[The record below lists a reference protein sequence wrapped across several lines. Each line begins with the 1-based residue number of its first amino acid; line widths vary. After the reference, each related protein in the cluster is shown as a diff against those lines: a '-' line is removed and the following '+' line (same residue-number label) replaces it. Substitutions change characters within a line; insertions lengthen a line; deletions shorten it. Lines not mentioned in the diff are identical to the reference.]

1 MTQLKHHSILLL
13 SALVLSGC
21 FKEERWYT
29 DSQVTAGKA
38 LFETNCMSCHGVK
51 AAGLGEDWE
60 QKLPGFPAKPP
71 ALNGSAHAWHHPTKV
86 LLYTINE
93 GGASI
98 GGKMPAFG
106 DSLSQEEKLAIIAY
120 FQNFWDDETY
130 SIWKQVDEQNP

>member
-71 ALNGSAHAWHHPTKV
+71 ALNGSAHAWHC
-86 LLYTINE
+86 LLYT
-93 GGASI
+93 SPSPRD
-98 GGKMPAFG
+98 KRQSRMPSSA
-106 DSLSQEEKLAIIAY
+106 
-120 FQNFWDDETY
+120 
-130 SIWKQVDEQNP
+130 